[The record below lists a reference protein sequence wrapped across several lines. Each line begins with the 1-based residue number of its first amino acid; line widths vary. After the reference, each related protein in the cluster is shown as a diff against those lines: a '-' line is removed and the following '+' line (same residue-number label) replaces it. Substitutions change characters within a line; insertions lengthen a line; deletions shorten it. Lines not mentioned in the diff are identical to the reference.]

1 MTAQPGQVRRVGI
14 VGAGVIG
21 GGWALHYL
29 RMGLDVDVYDPA
41 PTAARDLAR
50 MRAEIWPLLERLG
63 LRDGASPD
71 RLTLHAELADAVSG
85 ADMIQ
90 ENAPEDAVVKRQV
103 LSAIDAAARPDVVI
117 ASSTSG
123 FGMTALQQDCRR
135 PERCVVG
142 HPFNPPYLIP
152 LVEVVGGE
160 QTDPACVDW
169 LAAFYAAVG
178 KRPLKLT
185 RELPGFVG
193 NRLQEAM
200 WREALHMVAA
210 GEATVEEIDESI
222 AFGPGLRWA
231 LMGPC
236 LTFHLAGGSG
246 GMAHMLDHFGAALL
260 EPWTRLDAPPLTPEL
275 RERMVAGC
283 EREAAGWSVGELENR
298 RDVFLAELLALLER
312 FSLSQIADL
321 GPQLPAPQVAE
332 AELIP
337 PDVSAPAGWA
347 G

>member
-1 MTAQPGQVRRVGI
+1 MSSIQPDQVRRVGV

-29 RMGLDVDVYDPA
+29 RMGLDVDVYDPS
-41 PTAARDLAR
+41 PAARDDLLR
-50 MRAEIWPLLERLG
+50 MREAIWPLMERIG
-63 LRDGASPD
+63 LRDGASPS
-71 RLTLHAELADAVSG
+71 RLRVHDELAAAVAS
-85 ADMIQ
+85 ADVVQ
-90 ENAPEDAVVKRQV
+90 ENAPEDAAIKRKV
-103 LSAIDAAARPDVVI
+103 LADIDSATSPDVVI

-123 FGMTALQQDCRR
+123 FAMTLLQSDCAS
-135 PERCVVG
+135 PGRCVVG

-160 QTDPACVDW
+160 KTDPAAVNW

-178 KRPLKLT
+178 KRPLKIG

-193 NRLQEAM
+193 NRLQEAL

-222 AFGPGLRWA
+222 AYGPGLRWA

-236 LTFHLAGGSG
+236 LTFHLAGGPQ

-260 EPWTRLDAPPLTPEL
+260 EPWTRLTAPPLTPEL
-275 RERMVAGC
+275 RQRMIDGC
-283 EREAAGWSVGELENR
+283 EREAAGRSVADLER
-298 RDVFLAELLALLER
+298 LRDDFLAELLPLVER
-312 FSLSQIADL
+312 FSAIPQIPDSQPL
-321 GPQLPAPQVAE
+321 
-332 AELIP
+332 
-337 PDVSAPAGWA
+337 
-347 G
+347 

>member
-1 MTAQPGQVRRVGI
+1 MVDPDQVRRAGV

-21 GGWALHYL
+21 GGWALHFL

-41 PTAARDLAR
+41 PGAERDLLR
-50 MRAEIWPLLERLG
+50 TVEETWPLLERLG

-71 RLTLHAELADAVSG
+71 RLSFHSDLAGAVRDADVV
-85 ADMIQ
+85 Q
-90 ENAPEDAVVKRQV
+90 ENAPENGPVKRDV
-103 LSAIDAAARPDVVI
+103 LAAIDRAARPDAVI

-123 FGMTALQQDCRR
+123 FAMTMLQADCTH

-160 QTDPACVDW
+160 QTDPAAVDW

-178 KRPLKLT
+178 KRPLRLS

-193 NRLQEAM
+193 NRLQEAV

-210 GEATVEEIDESI
+210 GEATVEEIDEAM

-231 LMGPC
+231 QMGPC

-246 GMAHMLDHFGAALL
+246 GMAHMLDHFGPALL
-260 EPWTRLDAPPLTPEL
+260 EPWTRLQAPSLTPEL
-275 RERMVAGC
+275 RDRMVEGC
-283 EREAAGWSVGELENR
+283 LREADGRSIAELERR
-298 RDVFLAELLALLER
+298 RDEFLAELLGLVER
-312 FSLSQIADL
+312 YSVS
-321 GPQLPAPQVAE
+321 PAAQPE
-332 AELIP
+332 
-337 PDVSAPAGWA
+337 PDAVY
-347 G
+347 

>member
-1 MTAQPGQVRRVGI
+1 MVEVEPDEVRRVAV

-41 PTAARDLAR
+41 PQARRDLLR
-50 MRAEIWPLLERLG
+50 MIEDTWPLLERMG
-63 LRDGASPD
+63 LRPGASPA
-71 RLTLHAELADAVSG
+71 RIVLHENLEAAVGPADLV
-85 ADMIQ
+85 Q
-90 ENAPEDAVVKRQV
+90 ENSPEDGALKRRV
-103 LSAIDAAARPDVVI
+103 LAGIDRAARPDAVI

-123 FGMTALQQDCRR
+123 FAMTMLQADCSR

-160 QTDPACVDW
+160 RTDPAAVDW
-169 LAAFYAAVG
+169 LAAFYATVG
-178 KRPLKLT
+178 KRPLRLS

-200 WREALHMVAA
+200 WREALHMVAN

-222 AFGPGLRWA
+222 AYGPGLRWA
-231 LMGPC
+231 QMGPC
-236 LTFHLAGGSG
+236 LTFHLGGGSG

-260 EPWTRLDAPPLTPEL
+260 EPWTRLEAPPLTPEL
-275 RERMVAGC
+275 RERMVDGC
-283 EREAAGWSVGELENR
+283 LREADGRSVAELEHR
-298 RDVFLAELLALLER
+298 RDEFLAELLVLVER
-312 FSLSQIADL
+312 FGVGPAVRPEARSLLTLPSDDL
-321 GPQLPAPQVAE
+321 
-332 AELIP
+332 
-337 PDVSAPAGWA
+337 
-347 G
+347 